1 MLATATAAWADLT
14 PEPGSPYTTG
24 PGPYGVYAAD
34 FDGDGRPD
42 LATANGDVGP
52 PGTMSLY
59 LRQPAGGFLQEPG
72 SPFAGGTSTGA
83 VGDFNGDGRP
93 DIAIADYS
101 FGGVA
106 IRIRTAG
113 GGFSPEPSPTGGG
126 GTSDVAVGN
135 FNGDAR
141 PDLAISNINTNNVT
155 IAVRRTDNTG
165 FEVLTNIAT
174 GVNSGARAVVA
185 ADFDGDRDD
194 DVAVANA
201 TTGNVVLL
209 RNNGVEGFGQESP
222 AGTPAGAAPSDIVAA
237 DFDGNGRP
245 DVAVANASSNTV
257 AVLLRNAGNDGF
269 TNAPGSPIAVSPGP
283 SGLATADF
291 DRNGQPDLIVAS
303 TSGFAT
309 VLRGSG
315 GGVAAD
321 APIALTGNPTGATT
335 ADFNLDGVADAA
347 ISSRGTNQLHVLLS
361 PSPPPPPVPTP
372 AWGASSVGGGGA
384 EAGEVNLLPVKGT
397 VKVKL
402 KGSKTY
408 VELKRG
414 LQVKVGASVD
424 ARHGT
429 VTIVGPGSADK
440 ANFFDGLF
448 LISQSKGL
456 TTLTLIEALDCRKQ
470 AKTAARKPKSRRLWG
485 DGKGRFRTKGSYS
498 AATVRGTKWLV
509 TDTCTSTT
517 TRVTQGTVSVED
529 FVKHKRVTV
538 RANKRYTARKKR

>member
-1 MLATATAAWADLT
+1 
-14 PEPGSPYTTG
+14 
-24 PGPYGVYAAD
+24 
-34 FDGDGRPD
+34 
-42 LATANGDVGP
+42 
-52 PGTMSLY
+52 
-59 LRQPAGGFLQEPG
+59 
-72 SPFAGGTSTGA
+72 
-83 VGDFNGDGRP
+83 
-93 DIAIADYS
+93 
-101 FGGVA
+101 
-106 IRIRTAG
+106 
-113 GGFSPEPSPTGGG
+113 
-126 GTSDVAVGN
+126 
-135 FNGDAR
+135 
-141 PDLAISNINTNNVT
+141 
-155 IAVRRTDNTG
+155 
-165 FEVLTNIAT
+165 
-174 GVNSGARAVVA
+174 
-185 ADFDGDRDD
+185 
-194 DVAVANA
+194 
-201 TTGNVVLL
+201 
-209 RNNGVEGFGQESP
+209 
-222 AGTPAGAAPSDIVAA
+222 
-237 DFDGNGRP
+237 
-245 DVAVANASSNTV
+245 
-257 AVLLRNAGNDGF
+257 
-269 TNAPGSPIAVSPGP
+269 
-283 SGLATADF
+283 
-291 DRNGQPDLIVAS
+291 
-303 TSGFAT
+303 

-372 AWGASSVGGGGA
+372 APAPPPPTLDA
-384 EAGEVNLLPVKGT
+384 PQAGEVNLLAVKGT

-402 KGSKTY
+402 KGSKRY
-408 VELKRG
+408 VELKGG